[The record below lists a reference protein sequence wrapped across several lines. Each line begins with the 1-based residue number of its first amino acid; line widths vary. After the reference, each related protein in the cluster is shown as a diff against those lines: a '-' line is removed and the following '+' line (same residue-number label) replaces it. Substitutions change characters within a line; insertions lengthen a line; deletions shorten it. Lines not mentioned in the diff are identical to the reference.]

1 MRRPA
6 IAAPATTA
14 FDGMI
19 IADFFGSI
27 FGFGFNAGYYEPV
40 PSGSESQLI
49 LVTRNVSS

>member
-19 IADFFGSI
+19 FADFFGSI
-27 FGFGFNAGYYEPV
+27 FGFGFNAEYDEPV
-40 PSGSESQLI
+40 PSGSDSQPI